1 MDPKVSNNQFLDAS
15 SIINRVVELI
25 VSNPQLLIG
34 PLPFHILSVIVQSQR
49 VQRVLDDVY
58 LLVACCV

>member
-34 PLPFHILSVIVQSQR
+34 PLPFHILSVIVQ
-49 VQRVLDDVY
+49 RVLDDAY